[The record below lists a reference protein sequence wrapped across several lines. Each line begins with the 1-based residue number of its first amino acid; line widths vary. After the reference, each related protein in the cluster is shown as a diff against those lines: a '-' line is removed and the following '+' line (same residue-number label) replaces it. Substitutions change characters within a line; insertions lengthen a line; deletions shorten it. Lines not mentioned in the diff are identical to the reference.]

1 MKPITHQVFLW
12 LALLTSN
19 MMFFVGCGRQAIQH
33 DNGWMSPITVTG
45 TKGGLMGGICVYKCQ
60 NTIIVLQGLDDG
72 TARCFLQNLSSNSWS
87 ETQFSGVP
95 KGYFGAYPTISNDG
109 RNAFFEQGYMENEQ
123 LVMSV
128 LVGSISVAG
137 NVTVR
142 DATEKQWVTDK
153 KTLLG
158 EIGSNATLNP
168 RGKRDWPVLGPGVMS
183 DSDMCIPFCIEAL
196 VVTHHGE
203 SRVEDSGPINN
214 GVFQSFDAGKT
225 WEMERISAT
234 QAFYP
239 SICGS
244 KGYYYYFEES
254 TSNKRGQGF
263 ALCFSR
269 KPISRG
275 SWSAPEAV
283 TKTVAYGANI
293 NYIVMPVDDTIHVCW
308 MDRRHNKWR
317 FNPEGPPIENDDI
330 AYCHRKDSDSGWS
343 SDVILSK
350 GLLYSYTPSMSVEGN
365 NVVVAW
371 AGIQTAGKWHTDYD
385 PNDIYYVTSKDGGN
399 TWSKPLNVTDCAKD
413 GVTSGNPQVILL
425 KGVIHLF
432 YIQGKRESQELSSGL
447 TKLNQT
453 PWPIYYT
460 QRPFPD

>member
-1 MKPITHQVFLW
+1 
-12 LALLTSN
+12 
-19 MMFFVGCGRQAIQH
+19 
-33 DNGWMSPITVTG
+33 
-45 TKGGLMGGICVYKCQ
+45 MGGISVYKWHD
-60 NTIIVLQGLDDG
+60 TIIVMQELDDA
-72 TARCFLQNLSSNSWS
+72 TARCFLINRNTNSWS
-87 ETQFSGVP
+87 EAPFTGVP
-95 KGYFGAYPTISNDG
+95 QGYFWATPTIDQDSDSV
-109 RNAFFEQGYMENEQ
+109 FFEQGYMENDH
-123 LVMSV
+123 LVMDV
-128 LVGSISVAG
+128 LIGRMILAG
-137 NVTVR
+137 NIAVQDVKKKT
-142 DATEKQWVTDK
+142 WITDK
-153 KTLLG
+153 KTLFG
-158 EIGSNATLNP
+158 DTPQSVRLNDL
-168 RGKRDWPVLGPGVMS
+168 GKRDWPSLGPGIIKG
-183 DSDMCIPFCIEAL
+183 SDMYIPYGVAGTT
-196 VVTHHGE
+196 VTSYSE
-203 SRVEDSGPINN
+203 QGPFNN
-214 GVFQSFDAGKT
+214 GVFHSSDAGMT
-225 WEMERISAT
+225 WEMERISNT

-269 KPISRG
+269 KLISRG

-283 TKTVAYGANI
+283 TKTVAYGANM
-293 NYIVMPVDDTIHVCW
+293 NYIVVPVDDTIHVCW

-350 GLLYSYTPSMSVEGN
+350 GLLYSYAPSMSVEGN

-413 GVTSGNPQVILL
+413 GVTSGKPQVMLL
-425 KGVIHLF
+425 NGVIHLF
-432 YIQGKRESQELSSGL
+432 YIQGKRESQQLSSGL
-447 TKLNQT
+447 TKLNQE